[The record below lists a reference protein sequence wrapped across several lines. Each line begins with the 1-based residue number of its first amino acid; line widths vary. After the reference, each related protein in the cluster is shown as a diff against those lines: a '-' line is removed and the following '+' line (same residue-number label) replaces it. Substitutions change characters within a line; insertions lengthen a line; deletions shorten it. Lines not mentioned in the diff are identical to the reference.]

1 MNFILKKNKKDQK
14 HYGMAGY
21 TVCVCFCGRKIFLNF
36 LKIYF
41 DIFLNK
47 KYFEKQ
53 LL

>member
-1 MNFILKKNKKDQK
+1 MNFILKKNKKEK
-14 HYGMAGY
+14 KYYGRIHAA
-21 TVCVCFCGRKIFLNF
+21 CVCFCGRKMFLNF